1 MGRRQPLSCPPKTE
15 LRTRDKRKGFILK
28 TPAIFCILALTLTA
42 CATMSEPPLR
52 TVEVRVPV
60 PAPCTATPPTE
71 PDYADTDEKLRNAPD
86 HIERVKLL
94 LIGRL
99 QRIAHDQELH
109 AYAQACA
116 G

>member
-1 MGRRQPLSCPPKTE
+1 MKFFTAQAFS
-15 LRTRDKRKGFILK
+15 
-28 TPAIFCILALTLTA
+28 AILALSLTA
-42 CATMSEPPLR
+42 CAHTAEPTVR
-52 TVEVRVPV
+52 TVEVAVPIH
-60 PAPCTATPPTE
+60 APCTATPPTE
-71 PDYADTDEKLRNAPD
+71 PDYADTDDKLRNAPD

-109 AYAQACA
+109 AYASACA